1 MSEEG
6 LGVGLIVKNW
16 FYPTDVCTKE
26 PQWCPLQLSTA
37 KDTKPIKFPKEGS
50 TVPPGVYRMNIIL
63 HAQLGHQMAT
73 SKNLKEGK
81 PWWVF
86 YMHLSPDIIITDIR
100 RTPCHLW
107 VPCVSWHPG
116 RPPVSAILGDFTFK
130 PWSVLVSWQMHS
142 TVENRTSS
150 DFNKIFLRFPLV
162 RNLCRKHHVMTCV
175 TFMEMIFLLRGI
187 LAAIFS
193 QKSKRSITIH
203 YTDF

>member
-1 MSEEG
+1 MSS
-6 LGVGLIVKNW
+6 
-16 FYPTDVCTKE
+16 KE
-26 PQWCPLQLSTA
+26 PQWCPLQLSTT
-37 KDTKPIKFPKEGS
+37 KDTKPIRFPKEGS
-50 TVPPGVYRMNIIL
+50 IVHPGVHMWNIIL

-162 RNLCRKHHVMTCV
+162 RNLCRKHHVLTCV
-175 TFMEMIFLLRGI
+175 TLWKWSSYWEGHLQQYFLKYPKGVLPFIAQIFNKMCL
-187 LAAIFS
+187 
-193 QKSKRSITIH
+193 
-203 YTDF
+203 